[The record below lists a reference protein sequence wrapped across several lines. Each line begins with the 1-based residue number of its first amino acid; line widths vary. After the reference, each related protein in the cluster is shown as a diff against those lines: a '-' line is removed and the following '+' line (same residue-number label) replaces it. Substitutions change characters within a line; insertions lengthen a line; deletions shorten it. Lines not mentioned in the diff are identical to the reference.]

1 MIKWP
6 WRSNRQHSKVLEELD
21 VEETFYIIP
30 YILEESRMKLIVHL
44 PSMRVS
50 ESHYDEFGNLIKY
63 CHNSAMSTEHISNIC
78 KQDPGLRKYINVAK
92 VKSILRSKR
101 HERRKMYYS
110 VLKLASLVLMY
121 ISLVVL
127 ASLLFSQCNGG
138 VG

>member
-6 WRSNRQHSKVLEELD
+6 WRSNRQHSKVLGEFD
-21 VEETFYIIP
+21 VEETFHIIS

-63 CHNSAMSTEHISNIC
+63 CHNSVRSAEHISNIC
-78 KQDPGLRKYINVAK
+78 KQDPSLQEYINVAK
-92 VKSILRSKR
+92 VKATLNSKR
-101 HERRKMYYS
+101 YEKYEMYYS
-110 VLKLASLVLMY
+110 VLRLALWAWIF
-121 ISLVVL
+121 ISLVYLV
-127 ASLLFSQCNGG
+127 SLLFSQCNGG